1 MFNFSPGV
9 RPVPLEIHFQGVDII
24 NFEARMQA
32 MARPV
37 YGAIA
42 NHCRRSEPSIVFVP
56 TRKHAK
62 LASLDLLAF
71 AAAEGEP
78 GRFLQVEEGD
88 LEPYLAQISDES
100 VRHALTFGVAL
111 IHEAMSEKERK
122 VVERVFAVGAA
133 SVLVATAPL
142 AWGLTTP
149 CKLVVIMGTQYYD
162 AGGAGAA
169 DYPVTDLLQMMG
181 RASRPGIDDA
191 GVCLLLCHAPRK
203 EYYKK
208 FLFEP
213 FPVESHLDHFLHDP
227 MVAEIVTRTI
237 ETKQDA
243 VDYITWSFYYRR
255 LTQNPNYY
263 NLTGVSHRHLSDALS
278 ELVETTLG
286 DLEASKC
293 ISIEDDMDCAPLNL
307 GMISAYYYITYTTIE
322 LFAASLTAKTKL
334 KGLLEIVAGATE
346 FESFAVRPGEA
357 DMLRRILNHA
367 PITLSSN
374 KTTDPHVK
382 VAALLQ
388 AYFGRTSIHGDFTQD
403 LQKILPDATRLL
415 QAMVDVISSNGWLGP
430 ALAAMELSQMMV
442 QGMWDKDPAVMQLP
456 HIDQETG
463 ERCVTAGIE
472 GVYDLIDME
481 DDARRDI
488 LQLSDEQLEDVAEAA
503 NRYPS
508 IEVAFDVTDPDDVT
522 AGDAVEI
529 VVNLEREIE
538 GEIGPVFAPRYPGR
552 KEEAW
557 WLVVGD
563 VKKGTLHAIKRIT
576 LGKKQKVKLE
586 FAAPEQVGKADLTL
600 YFMCDSYLGCDQ
612 EYEFTLDVKEGEDES
627 DDDAMKP

>member
-1 MFNFSPGV
+1 
-9 RPVPLEIHFQGVDII
+9 
-24 NFEARMQA
+24 
-32 MARPV
+32 MARPT
-37 YGAIA
+37 YGAIS
-42 NHCRRSEPSIVFVP
+42 NHCRRSEPAIVFVP

-62 LASLDLLAF
+62 LTSLDLIAF

-78 GRFLQVEEGD
+78 DKFVQVEESD
-88 LEPYLAQISDES
+88 LAPYLAQISDQS
-100 VRHALTFGVAL
+100 ARHALAHGVAL
-111 IHEAMSEKERK
+111 VHEAMREDERK
-122 VVERVFAVGAA
+122 VIEKVFAMGAA

-142 AWGLTTP
+142 AWGLTAP
-149 CKLVVIMGTQYYD
+149 CKLVVIAGTQYYD

-191 GVCLLLCHAPRK
+191 GVCVLLCHAPRK

-293 ISIEDDMDCAPLNL
+293 ISIEDEMDCAPLNL

-346 FESFAVRPGEA
+346 FETFAVRPGEA
-357 DMLRRILNHA
+357 ETLRRILNHA

-388 AYFGRTSIHGDFTQD
+388 AHFGRQAMHGDFAQD

-415 QAMVDVISSNGWLGP
+415 QAMVDVIASNGWLGP
-430 ALAAMELSQMMV
+430 ALAAMELSQMLV

-456 HIDQETG
+456 HVTREIG
-463 ERCVTAGIE
+463 ERCVAAGVE

-481 DDARRDI
+481 DDARRD
-488 LQLSDEQLEDVAEAA
+488 LLELSDGQLEDVAEAA

-508 IEVAFDVTDPDDVT
+508 VEVAFDVVDPEDVT

-529 VVNLEREIE
+529 IVNLEREHE
-538 GEIGPVFAPRYPGR
+538 GDVGPVFAPRYPGR
-552 KEEAW
+552 KEEGW

-563 VKKGTLHAIKRIT
+563 AKKGTLHAIKRVS

-586 FAAPEQVGKADLTL
+586 FAAPERVGPADLTL
-600 YFMCDSYLGCDQ
+600 YLMADSYLGCDQ

-627 DDDAMKP
+627 DDDAMATEG